1 MAKLYK
7 VLEGYS
13 KVVEIEEA
21 GYSSYFALYD
31 DGIDYQSGDT
41 VVLSD
46 GHDPGRIKQII
57 PVEGMTTKLMIM
69 HEVIGK
75 IDISAYEQRLE
86 QRKRK
91 EELRKELGKR
101 KREIQGKV
109 DDDYYASKDEKYAKL
124 LKAYRE
130 ISQ

>member
-1 MAKLYK
+1 MVK

-13 KVVEIEEA
+13 KVVEIEDDL
-21 GYSSYFALYD
+21 GFPCYFALYD
-31 DGIDYQSGDT
+31 DGIDYRPGDT

-46 GHDPGRIKQII
+46 WEEPGKIKQII
-57 PVEGMTTKLMIM
+57 SAKEINQKIVHK
-69 HEVIGK
+69 VIGK
-75 IDISAYEQRLE
+75 IDMSAYEQRLE

-101 KREIQGKV
+101 KREIQDEA
-109 DDDYYASKDEKYAKL
+109 DDEYYALKDEKYAAL
-124 LKAYRE
+124 LNEYRA

>member
-1 MAKLYK
+1 MAKI
-7 VLEGYS
+7 LEGYPE
-13 KVVEIEEA
+13 VVEIEEA
-21 GYSSYFALYD
+21 GYSYYFALYD
-31 DGIDYQSGDT
+31 DGIDYQPGDT

-46 GHDPGRIKQII
+46 GHDPSRIKQII
-57 PVEGMTTKLMIM
+57 PVEEMTTKLMIM

-101 KREIQGKV
+101 KREIQGKA
-109 DDDYYASKDEKYAKL
+109 DDDYSASKDEKYAKL
-124 LKAYRE
+124 LKEYRE

>member
-1 MAKLYK
+1 MVK

-13 KVVEIEEA
+13 KVVEVEHEA
-21 GYSSYFALYD
+21 GFLCYFALYD
-31 DGIDYQSGDT
+31 DGIDYQPGDT

-46 GHDPGRIKQII
+46 WTEPVKIKQII
-57 PVEGMTTKLMIM
+57 PAEEIHQKIVC
-69 HEVIGK
+69 EVIGK

-101 KREIQGKV
+101 KREIQGKP

-124 LKAYRE
+124 LKEYRE

>member
-31 DGIDYQSGDT
+31 DGIDYRPGDT
-41 VVLSD
+41 VVLSN
-46 GHDPGRIKQII
+46 GYEPARIKQIL
-57 PVEGMTTKLMIM
+57 PVEEITQKIV

-101 KREIQGKV
+101 KREIQREI
-109 DDDYYASKDEKYAKL
+109 DDDYCASKDEKYAEL
-124 LKAYRE
+124 LNEYRE
-130 ISQ
+130 ILK